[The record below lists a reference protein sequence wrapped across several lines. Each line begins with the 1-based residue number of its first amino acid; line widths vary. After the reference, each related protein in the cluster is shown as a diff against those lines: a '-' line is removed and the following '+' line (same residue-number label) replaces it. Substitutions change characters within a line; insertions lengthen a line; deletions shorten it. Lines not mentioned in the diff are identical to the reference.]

1 MPEEIDGQR
10 IRSVLLELAHEWSNE
25 PNRLQEL
32 SFLNEAARRLG
43 IRSGRH
49 QEFEQAV
56 LTVWHD
62 LFRTGHL
69 AWGIDL
75 NNIHPFFH
83 VTSQGRRTLEHLS
96 RDPAN
101 PDGYLA
107 HLRDI
112 GMMSPVT
119 DSYLQEALRTYN
131 TDCFKAAAVMIGVA
145 VESIILELRDALV
158 QRMMDGGNPPGKS
171 NALRANQ
178 IKEIQR
184 GLKNAL
190 ESRQQDMPDRLRE
203 RYESYWNAFVQQIR
217 LSRNETGHPNSIEP
231 VTIETV
237 HSSLLIFP
245 EILRTAVELK
255 VWIVNSY

>member
-10 IRSVLLELAHEWSNE
+10 IKSMLLTVVQENTNE
-25 PNRLQEL
+25 PNRLQENFVL
-32 SFLNEAARRLG
+32 PEAARRLG
-43 IRSGRH
+43 IRRN
-49 QEFEQAV
+49 QELEQAL

-69 AWGIDL
+69 AWGRNLD
-75 NNIHPFFH
+75 NIHPFFH

-158 QRMMDGGNPPGKS
+158 QRMTDGGNDLAPKTEPRGMRD
-171 NALRANQ
+171 LRYNRD
-178 IKEIQR
+178 E
-184 GLKNAL
+184 
-190 ESRQQDMPDRLRE
+190 
-203 RYESYWNAFVQQIR
+203 
-217 LSRNETGHPNSIEP
+217 
-231 VTIETV
+231 
-237 HSSLLIFP
+237 
-245 EILRTAVELK
+245 
-255 VWIVNSY
+255 

>member
-1 MPEEIDGQR
+1 
-10 IRSVLLELAHEWSNE
+10 
-25 PNRLQEL
+25 
-32 SFLNEAARRLG
+32 
-43 IRSGRH
+43 
-49 QEFEQAV
+49 
-56 LTVWHD
+56 
-62 LFRTGHL
+62 
-69 AWGIDL
+69 
-75 NNIHPFFH
+75 
-83 VTSQGRRTLEHLS
+83 
-96 RDPAN
+96 
-101 PDGYLA
+101 
-107 HLRDI
+107 
-112 GMMSPVT
+112 MMSPVT
-119 DSYLQEALRTYN
+119 DSHLQEALRTYN

-158 QRMMDGGNPPGKS
+158 QRMTAGGNPPGKS

-190 ESRQQDMPDRLRE
+190 ESRQQDMPDRLKE
-203 RYESYWNAFVQQIR
+203 KYESYWNAFVQQIR
-217 LSRNETGHPNSIEP
+217 LSRNETGHPNNIEP